1 MLKRIVP
8 TQVELGMFIHS
19 LEGSWLQHPFW
30 RSSFLLEDPDQL
42 AELRAARLDAVVIDT
57 ARGRDLVPQRAIETV
72 SAMRAPVQM
81 ASFPPRRIMPPQ
93 PPAPPARIR
102 QCGAGG

>member
-42 AELRAARLDAVVIDT
+42 AELRAAR
-57 ARGRDLVPQRAIETV
+57 P
-72 SAMRAPVQM
+72 
-81 ASFPPRRIMPPQ
+81 
-93 PPAPPARIR
+93 
-102 QCGAGG
+102 